1 MSICWTE
8 DGFNMAP
15 PEQPTLSEIKTEKEQ
30 AASTTSENR
39 TFIFF
44 DRIMSI
50 IPRTSFDGGGL
61 VPEIL
66 SQMLLYIS

>member
-1 MSICWTE
+1 M
-8 DGFNMAP
+8 NP

-30 AASTTSENR
+30 ATSTTSENR
-39 TFIFF
+39 TFIFS

-61 VPEIL
+61 VPEIP